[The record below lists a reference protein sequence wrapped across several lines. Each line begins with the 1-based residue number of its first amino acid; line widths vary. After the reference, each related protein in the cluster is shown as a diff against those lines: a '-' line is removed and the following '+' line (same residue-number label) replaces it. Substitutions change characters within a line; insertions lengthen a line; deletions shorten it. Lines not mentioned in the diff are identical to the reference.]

1 MKSQSWLWSLIAV
14 LVLAGGSYGV
24 FVLFG
29 EEPLPQG
36 IVYGNGHIEGR
47 EVRIAAEVAG
57 RVIEHHLAEGS
68 KVSAGD
74 TVAVIA
80 PADARDRLRSAQAEL
95 ASAREVRDGF
105 DSQIT
110 TWRHHLKNAE
120 KQRQRIRDLRS
131 RNLAS
136 SSDLDQA
143 ENAVSEA
150 RGRLESLQRQKDAAE
165 EQVAARAAQ
174 VALAESQLDKAEV
187 AAPLSGTIL
196 IRAVE
201 TGEVVDTGQPLATMV
216 NLQQLELKVYVPGDI
231 LNRISLGDPARIR
244 VDGLPGD
251 FSAKVGRIDD
261 FAQFTP
267 RDVHMPDERV
277 RMVYGVTL
285 VLDNPA
291 DALKPGMPA
300 DAWIRWDPDAEW
312 PATLSVPA
320 R

>member
-36 IVYGNGHIEGR
+36 IAYGNGHIEGR
-47 EVRIAAEVAG
+47 EVRIAAEVTG
-57 RVIEHHLAEGS
+57 RVIEHHLTEGS
-68 KVSAGD
+68 RVSAGD
-74 TVAVIA
+74 TIAVID

-95 ASAREVRDGF
+95 AGVREVRHGF

-110 TWRHHLKNAE
+110 TWRHHLMTAE

-174 VALAESQLDKAEV
+174 VALAESQLNKAEV
-187 AAPLSGTIL
+187 VAPLSGTIL

-201 TGEVVDTGQPLATMV
+201 TGEVVDAGQPLAMMV
-216 NLQQLELKVYVPGDI
+216 NLQQLELKLYVPGDI
-231 LNRISLGDPARIR
+231 VTRISLGYPARIR
-244 VDGLPGD
+244 VDGLSGD
-251 FSAKVGRIDD
+251 FSAKVARIDD

-285 VLDNPA
+285 ALDNTA
-291 DALKPGMPA
+291 EALKPGMPA
-300 DAWIRWDPDAEW
+300 DAWIRWDPDTEW
-312 PATLSVPA
+312 PDPLSVPA

>member
-1 MKSQSWLWSLIAV
+1 MKSQSWLWSLIVV

-24 FVLFG
+24 FVLLG

-36 IVYGNGHIEGR
+36 IAYGNGHIEGR

-57 RVIEHHLAEGS
+57 RVIEHSLAEGS

-74 TVAVIA
+74 TVAVID
-80 PADARDRLRSAQAEL
+80 PSDARDRLRSARAEL
-95 ASAREVRDGF
+95 AAGREKRDAF
-105 DSQIT
+105 DSQIA
-110 TWRHHLKNAE
+110 TWRHHLMTAE
-120 KQRQRIRDLRS
+120 KQLQRVRELRS

-136 SSDLDQA
+136 ASDLDQA
-143 ENAVSEA
+143 ENAVREA
-150 RGRLESLQRQKDAAE
+150 QGQLQSLERQREAAE

-174 VALAESQLDKAEV
+174 VALAESQLGKAEV
-187 AAPLSGTIL
+187 AAPMSGTIL

-201 TGEVVDTGQPLATMV
+201 TGEVVDAGQPLATVV

-231 LNRISLGDPARIR
+231 VTRLSLGDPATIR
-244 VDGLPGD
+244 VDGLSKD

-285 VLDNPA
+285 VLHNPA

>member
-74 TVAVIA
+74 TVAVID

-201 TGEVVDTGQPLATMV
+201 TGEVVDTGQPLA
-216 NLQQLELKVYVPGDI
+216 
-231 LNRISLGDPARIR
+231 
-244 VDGLPGD
+244 
-251 FSAKVGRIDD
+251 
-261 FAQFTP
+261 
-267 RDVHMPDERV
+267 
-277 RMVYGVTL
+277 
-285 VLDNPA
+285 
-291 DALKPGMPA
+291 
-300 DAWIRWDPDAEW
+300 
-312 PATLSVPA
+312 
-320 R
+320 

>member
-1 MKSQSWLWSLIAV
+1 M
-14 LVLAGGSYGV
+14 
-24 FVLFG
+24 
-29 EEPLPQG
+29 
-36 IVYGNGHIEGR
+36 
-47 EVRIAAEVAG
+47 
-57 RVIEHHLAEGS
+57 
-68 KVSAGD
+68 
-74 TVAVIA
+74 
-80 PADARDRLRSAQAEL
+80 
-95 ASAREVRDGF
+95 
-105 DSQIT
+105 
-110 TWRHHLKNAE
+110 
-120 KQRQRIRDLRS
+120 
-131 RNLAS
+131 
-136 SSDLDQA
+136 
-143 ENAVSEA
+143 
-150 RGRLESLQRQKDAAE
+150 
-165 EQVAARAAQ
+165 
-174 VALAESQLDKAEV
+174 
-187 AAPLSGTIL
+187 
-196 IRAVE
+196 E

-312 PATLSVPA
+312 PAPLSVPA

>member
-24 FVLFG
+24 FVLLG

-57 RVIEHHLAEGS
+57 RVIEHSLAEGS

-74 TVAVIA
+74 TVAVID
-80 PADARDRLRSAQAEL
+80 PSDARDRLRSARAEL
-95 ASAREVRDGF
+95 AAGREKRDAF
-105 DSQIT
+105 DSQIA
-110 TWRHHLKNAE
+110 TWRHHLMTAE
-120 KQRQRIRDLRS
+120 KQLQRVRELRS

-136 SSDLDQA
+136 ASDLDQA
-143 ENAVSEA
+143 ENAVREA
-150 RGRLESLQRQKDAAE
+150 QGQLQSLERQREAAE

-174 VALAESQLDKAEV
+174 VALAESQLGKAEV
-187 AAPLSGTIL
+187 AAPMSGTIL

-201 TGEVVDTGQPLATMV
+201 TGEVVDAGQPLATVV

-231 LNRISLGDPARIR
+231 VTRLGLGDPATIR
-244 VDGLPGD
+244 VDGLSKD

-267 RDVHMPDERV
+267 RDVHMPEERV

-285 VLDNPA
+285 VPDNPGG
-291 DALKPGMPA
+291 ALKPGMPA
-300 DAWIRWDPDAEW
+300 DAWIRWDPDTEW
-312 PATLSVPA
+312 PATLSVPT